1 MNNRIHNIFKQEELI
16 NKRYKIKLQILN
28 ISKIIFSSL
37 IFMIFLVQA
46 FCENHI
52 IITNP
57 GNCPFNIDSSI
68 IEISQVEN
76 ENKKKL
82 TFKNGANSAKNLLK
96 DCKEITDIEIS
107 TNTNSFLTDISGMF
121 EGCINLQKIT
131 FNSFNTYEVFNMSRM
146 FYNCPSLTSI
156 SFGDNNGFVTNSVK
170 DMSYMFF
177 NCSSLPENQLH
188 LDKFNTQKVTNMSH
202 MFELCSNF
210 NYLNFP
216 NSFSTSNVE
225 NMEYMFSNC
234 EQLKSINVRY
244 FDTNKVINMNSMFK
258 NCKKLNPI
266 TITNFKTNSLVNM
279 GSMFQSCSSLENIDL
294 SSFVTTSVKFMND
307 LFHDCTNLKFYKI
320 SNFFTENVIKMESM
334 FENCEKLSIL
344 NLSNFYTPSLRQMY
358 SIFSGCTGVEIFDI
372 SKFDTF
378 QVTNFANL
386 FYNCHSL
393 NSINITHFVTDM
405 ASDMNHMFFNC
416 SKLTFLNL
424 STFKTERVLRMDSM
438 FQGCSKLSNLI
449 ISNFQNNQV
458 MDMNHMFAGCASLI
472 ELDLS
477 KFYTKEVKNMN
488 SLFSGCSQLKSLV
501 LSSFDTTNVL
511 NMNSIFY
518 GCSSLTSINFGT
530 KFKTKNVVDMGYM
543 FYDCSSLLSIDLSK
557 LETENVNSFDSM
569 FYNCKS
575 LKSLSVNE
583 FETSKAISM
592 KSMFHGCPLIE
603 TINLSKFNTQKVEHM
618 EDLFYGC
625 SSLIRLDISH
635 FDVKNVNSM
644 SYMFYECKSLTSIKL
659 PNLRPLI
666 VHNTEYMFA
675 GCSSLSS
682 LDLNFFD
689 ASKVKFM
696 DYMFSGCN
704 YLKHLN
710 LANWEAKVVETM
722 NYMFSGCSS
731 LTSLNLESFTTSA
744 LQSMKG
750 LFYGCSS
757 LKFMDLSRLNTSQVK
772 SMEYMFYKAISLKS
786 INFNYSTSGDSY
798 FSLNSVKNMRY
809 MFAYCSSLEYIDISY
824 FKTPNLVDM
833 SYMFYECNS
842 LTSANLSNFT
852 TSNVK
857 TMEKI
862 FYNCNNLYYINLYNT
877 IEANDINLDNFLHE
891 DSIPNMVFC
900 INNISQT
907 PKIYLIINNK
917 SDCSIVNCSDDY
929 ILSRKLLINENDSIG
944 YTCIEPQQGEEKC
957 GQNYFYYLYHCYV
970 KCPDGTKNDVYENK
984 ICFKENTQPPA
995 CTIQKYIIDLV
1006 YERNCSDFSQIKDYE
1021 NYNESLYGR
1030 QILLNQTIKEF
1041 FIDNDTFVSEHVSKI
1056 GMAFKEFFNDT
1067 IYEVTTLSDKNL
1079 YDNLTYINIQDCE
1092 NLLKKNKRIP
1102 PNEDLFLLKIE
1113 YSTDEFK
1120 IPIIEYVIFFKNGT
1134 RLNISDC
1141 DCMKFVYSIPV
1152 DIIKYDINE
1161 SLIYKYNPS
1170 SEYNN
1175 DLCYQYTTENNTDI
1189 TLYDRR
1195 KEFNDNNLSL
1205 CESNCTFLNYD
1216 YDKHRVQ
1223 CQCPIK
1229 HYFNQFLYEEPSKKD
1244 LIFRFHDNH
1253 EQSSNLV
1260 ILKCFKMLF
1269 TKLCYN
1275 ENYPS
1280 ILYIILI
1287 IGNLAAAIFFCV
1299 TDYKNLYSQIQ
1310 SFTERLKRTKNK
1322 KNINQRKNNII
1333 TTGNNPPPK
1342 INAGNMIKKPKN
1354 NLISKFS
1361 GKNNGFTNK
1370 FSSKVKAQNSLI
1382 SSRNMMKNA
1391 TDRSLNILNKDDIF
1405 FDKTEMEINMLS
1417 YTEAQK
1423 TDKRGCF
1430 GFYFSFLKTRQLLL
1444 FILASDYNSF
1454 IVKICFISFV
1464 FGICVGIN
1472 TFFFTDKVIHRYY
1485 VKQGKETF
1493 SDSIIS
1499 HLSSI
1504 IISTIIASIIKSIML
1519 LLTFTDTDVIQI
1531 KDNSTMSRE
1540 EKTNR
1545 ALIKVT
1551 SKSTLFFIINFITMT
1566 LFWIYVGTFGI
1577 VFKNTQLY
1585 LLVNGV
1591 ITFGGILILPFFYCL
1606 ISAAMR
1612 MIALSGKDN
1621 ESLYKFSQFLELI

>member
-1 MNNRIHNIFKQEELI
+1 MVNEVYKNFKDDEIGNKRHNKKLKIMNNSQIIFVYFLFKFFLTQAYCNNNI
-16 NKRYKIKLQILN
+16 KIKGNGFCN
-28 ISKIIFSSL
+28 IGTSFSPDSL
-37 IFMIFLVQA
+37 ILSDNYQDIAL
-46 FCENHI
+46 
-52 IITNP
+52 P
-57 GNCPFNIDSSI
+57 DG
-68 IEISQVEN
+68 
-76 ENKKKL
+76 
-82 TFKNGANSAKNLLK
+82 SAKNLFK
-96 DCKEITDIEIS
+96 DCTEITSITITTEDL
-107 TNTNSFLTDISGMF
+107 FLTDISGMF
-121 EGCINLQKIT
+121 EGCIKLEKIK
-131 FNSFNTYEVFNMSRM
+131 FDSFKTSQIFNMSR
-146 FYNCPSLTSI
+146 L
-156 SFGDNNGFVTNSVK
+156 
-170 DMSYMFF
+170 FF
-177 NCSSLPENQLH
+177 NCSSLKEIIFEGDYFLTNSVLDMSYMLYNCSSLEISQSYLSH
-188 LDKFNTQKVTNMSH
+188 LNTINVVNMSH
-202 MFELCSNF
+202 MFELCTNVKELEF
-210 NYLNFP
+210 DQTFT
-216 NSFSTSNVE
+216 TSKVD

-234 EQLKSINVRY
+234 IQLKTIKLQN
-244 FDTNKVINMNSMFK
+244 FDTNQVKNMNSMFK
-258 NCKKLNPI
+258 NCQKLKCLDLKY
-266 TITNFKTNSLVNM
+266 FETNSLVNM
-279 GSMFQSCSSLENIDL
+279 GSMFQSCLSLESIDL

-307 LFHDCTNLKFYKI
+307 LFHDCIKLNPIKI

-334 FENCEKLSIL
+334 FENCEKLSSL
-344 NLSNFYTPSLRQMY
+344 NLSNFYTPSLRQMH
-358 SIFSGCTGVEIFDI
+358 SIFAGCISVTSIDI

-378 QVTNFANL
+378 QITNFANI
-386 FYNCHSL
+386 FYNCHLL
-393 NSINITHFVTDM
+393 NKINISHFVTNM
-405 ASDMNHMFFNC
+405 ASDMNNMFFNC
-416 SKLTFLNL
+416 SSLGSLDL
-424 STFKTERVLRMDSM
+424 SNFTTERVLRMDSM
-438 FQGCSKLSNLI
+438 FQGCSNLYSLK
-449 ISNFQNNQV
+449 ISNFKNNQV
-458 MDMNHMFAGCASLI
+458 MDMNHMFAGCANLTS
-472 ELDLS
+472 LDLS
-477 KFYTKEVKNMN
+477 NFKTKDVKNMN
-488 SLFSGCSQLKSLV
+488 SLFARCSKIKNLNLI
-501 LSSFDTTNVL
+501 SFDTTKVL

-518 GCSSLTSINFGT
+518 ECSNLESIEFGKT
-530 KFKTKNVVDMGYM
+530 FITKNVVDMGYM
-543 FYDCSSLLSIDLSK
+543 FYDCSSLSDINLSK
-557 LETENVNSFDSM
+557 FDTKSVTSFDSM

-575 LKSLSVNE
+575 LKSLSVII
-583 FETSKAISM
+583 FDTSKANSI
-592 KSMFHGCPLIE
+592 KSMFHGCSLLE
-603 TINLSKFNTQKVEHM
+603 TIDLSKFNTHNVAHM

-635 FDVKNVNSM
+635 FGVKNVNSM
-644 SYMFYECKSLTSIKL
+644 SYMFYECKSLTSINL

-675 GCSSLSS
+675 ECSSLSS
-682 LDLNFFD
+682 LDLTFFD

-696 DYMFSGCN
+696 DYMFSGCSF
-704 YLKHLN
+704 LKHLN

-757 LKFMDLSRLNTSQVK
+757 LKFMDLSRLRTSQVK
-772 SMEYMFYKAISLKS
+772 SMEYMFYKAISLTS
-786 INFNYSTSGDSY
+786 INFNYSTSGDPY

-809 MFAYCSSLEYIDISY
+809 MFAYCSSLKYIDISY

-857 TMEKI
+857 TMEKM
-862 FYNCNNLYYINLYNT
+862 FYNCSVLYYINLYNAYDT
-877 IEANDINLDNFLHE
+877 NDINMDNFLHLN
-891 DSIPNMVFC
+891 STPNMVFC
-900 INNISQT
+900 INSKSHT
-907 PKIYLIINNK
+907 SKIDLIINNK
-917 SDCSIVNCSDDY
+917 SNCSIVNCSDDY
-929 ILSRKLLINENDSIG
+929 ILSRKLLIYKNDSSDN

-957 GQNYFYYLYHCYV
+957 GKNYFYYSYKCYED
-970 KCPDGTKNDVYENK
+970 CPEGTKHDAYENK
-984 ICFKENTQPPA
+984 ICFEENTQPPA
-995 CTIQKYIIDLV
+995 CTIQKYIIDSV
-1006 YERNCSDFSQIKDYE
+1006 YERNCSDFSQLKGYE

-1030 QILLNQTIKEF
+1030 QILLNDTIKEF
-1041 FIDNDTFVSEHVSKI
+1041 FIDNDTFASEHVSKN

-1067 IYEVTTLSDKNL
+1067 TYEVTTLSDKNL

-1092 NLLKKNKRIP
+1092 NLLKKNKGIH

-1141 DCMKFVYSIPV
+1141 DCMKFEYSIPV

-1253 EQSSNLV
+1253 VQSSNLV

-1269 TKLCYN
+1269 TKLFYN

-1310 SFTERLKRTKNK
+1310 SFTERLNRTKNK
-1322 KNINQRKNNII
+1322 KKINQRKNNII

-1382 SSRNMMKNA
+1382 SSRNMMKNS

-1444 FILASDYNSF
+1444 YILASDYNSF
-1454 IVKICFISFV
+1454 IVKISFISFV

-1551 SKSTLFFIINFITMT
+1551 SKSTLFFIINFVSMT

-1606 ISAAMR
+1606 ISASMR